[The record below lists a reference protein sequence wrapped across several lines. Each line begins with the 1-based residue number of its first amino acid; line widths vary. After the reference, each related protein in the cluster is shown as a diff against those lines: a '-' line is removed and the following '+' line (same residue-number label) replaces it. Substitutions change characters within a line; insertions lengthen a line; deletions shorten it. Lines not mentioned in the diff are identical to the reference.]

1 MADPQMP
8 IQSARL
14 ARPAPPAPPA
24 PPAQPAQPAQLAQP
38 AQSAQPLAQGELLVT
53 TLLCFCLL
61 CDQIYAPL
69 FK

>member
-14 ARPAPPAPPA
+14 ARPAPPAQLA
-24 PPAQPAQPAQLAQP
+24 PPAQP
-38 AQSAQPLAQGELLVT
+38 AQSAQPLAQGELLAT